1 MDFIFNLNFLNNLLS
16 IEVLDK
22 FDVLYNV
29 DDNYGFRIRGFFK
42 VLEIGLYW

>member
-1 MDFIFNLNFLNNLLS
+1 MDFIFNLNFLNNFFS

-29 DDNYGFRIRGFFK
+29 DDNYGLRICGFFK
-42 VLEIGLYW
+42 VLENGLYW